1 MEALGNCPVCPPLN
15 LALYRGSERLCA
27 IQIDAVTHSLTYL
40 LVYLLT
46 AGSTSYECPTLLHL
60 SARYGLEEL
69 SARLVDLPDARLALD
84 VRDRR
89 GRRPE
94 DVAAQRR
101 QLARRFRNFRE
112 MVRK

>member
-1 MEALGNCPVCPPLN
+1 MWRPWATAQFAVPQIRPCIGVLN
-15 LALYRGSERLCA
+15 DYALYKS
-27 IQIDAVTHSLTYL
+27 THSLTYL

-60 SARYGLEEL
+60 SARYGLEQL

-101 QLARRFRNFRE
+101 ELARRFRNFRE